1 MMAEW
6 KVLLT
11 DGLEKEGQEILSK
24 HVQVD
29 NKKDITPEDL
39 LKVIGDYDA
48 IIIRGRTKLT
58 PEVFAAA
65 KKLKVAGRAG
75 VGVDNIN
82 LPAAK
87 EHGVI
92 VVNSPLATTV
102 SVAELTLGLM
112 LSLIREIPR
121 ADAGMKQT
129 NWLKKELKGTELYQK
144 ALGVI
149 GFGRIGVATAERARA
164 FGMKIFAY
172 DPLIKPEEIKKR
184 GGEPVTLDELLAK
197 SDFITMHLPL
207 TADSKNLLNKASFD
221 KMKPGVRI
229 ICAARGGVIEEAA
242 LLEALKSG
250 KVAGAALDVFAT
262 EPPGKSELA
271 EHPKVVCTPHIG
283 AETVEAQARA
293 AVDIST
299 EVVAALRG
307 ETLRWRV
314 A

>member
-1 MMAEW
+1 MAEW

>member
-1 MMAEW
+1 MAEW

-24 HVQVD
+24 HAQVD

-39 LKVIGDYDA
+39 LKVIGEYDA

-58 PEVFAAA
+58 PEVFAVARR
-65 KKLKVAGRAG
+65 LKVAGRAG

-87 EHGVI
+87 EHGVT

-112 LSLIREIPR
+112 LSLIREISR

-144 ALGVI
+144 TLGVI
-149 GFGRIGVATAERARA
+149 GFGRIGVATAERAKV
-164 FGMKIFAY
+164 FGMKIIAY
-172 DPLIKPEEIKKR
+172 DPLIKPEEIQKR

-197 SDFITMHLPL
+197 SDFITLHLPL
-207 TADSKNLLNKASFD
+207 TPESKNLLNKAAFE

-262 EPPGKSELA
+262 EPPGKNELA

-293 AVDIST
+293 AVDISS
-299 EVVAALRG
+299 EVVAALKG
-307 ETLRWRV
+307 ENLRWRV